1 MTRRNNRV
9 GLWLGWAGLLVCLT
23 GLQAA
28 EASYT
33 ARYEKIFL
41 ESQETSRKQ
50 PTNAEAAWKYA
61 RACYDRADLATNDT
75 QRAGFARLGIEAA
88 HTSVRLQPGQPAAH
102 YYLGIN
108 LGMLAD
114 ATRTLGGLKL
124 VSEMEQCFKKAGDL
138 DPQFDHG
145 GPDRCLGLLYR
156 DAPGWPISLGSRS
169 KARQHLERARQLAGD
184 YPENQLNLLQSWLKW
199 GEKAKVQAELA
210 SVEAVLKAARQKFTG
225 EEWRLSWRD
234 WDRTWRGI
242 KAKAAEANRSSPPG
256 KAAK

>member
-1 MTRRNNRV
+1 MTTRNNRV
-9 GLWLGWAGLLVCLT
+9 GFWLGWAGLLVCLT
-23 GLQAA
+23 GLPAA
-28 EASYT
+28 ESSFV
-33 ARYEKIFL
+33 ARYQKIFL
-41 ESQETSRKQ
+41 ESQEACLNE

-75 QRAGFARLGIEAA
+75 QRAEFGRLGIEAA
-88 HTSVRLQPGQPAAH
+88 RTSIRLQPGRAAAH

-138 DPQFDHG
+138 EPLFDYG

-169 KARQHLERARQLAGD
+169 KARLHLERARQLAKD
-184 YPENQLNLLQSWLKW
+184 YPENQLNLLQAWLKW
-199 GEKAKVQAELA
+199 GEKNKVQAELA
-210 SVEAVLKAARQKFTG
+210 SVEEILKAARQTFTG

-234 WDRTWRGI
+234 WDRSWRAI
-242 KAKAAEANRSSPPG
+242 KAKTGEANRSSPQHKG
-256 KAAK
+256 AK